1 MYGLTNLNTRG
12 VVQMDDTD
20 NEALENARRGRKPI
34 TQEEWDRLSYGA
46 KQDAF
51 HDRYLVEKPSEQ

>member
-1 MYGLTNLNTRG
+1 MGTE
-12 VVQMDDTD
+12 QMDDTD
-20 NEALENARRGRKPI
+20 KKVLENARRGRKPI